1 MQCSETTNNKSHIGK
16 KILKC
21 KILSSGIHL
30 AGIQCSIVVH
40 DVENRRHHVFL
51 SGKLSFSIP
60 NCSPVFHQCTVEGIS
75 TTFCKCETPWNLRFL
90 KPHTNIRL
98 GFFHSGSWEGGDL
111 LCDELRVRA
120 HLASFHHQQMFL
132 YPTASVSA
140 TPSHG
145 NMKILPDLLFPTKCT
160 VLYSTYL
167 IKAESTSCLYVCYT
181 HQRLI
186 SRLNALLD
194 KHDLMLLPILLMI

>member
-1 MQCSETTNNKSHIGK
+1 MGLGAAFNINVLFNLIKTWFELHIEKKMEFCHFFAKCSAVKQISHSGKSFK
-16 KILKC
+16 KC

-75 TTFCKCETPWNLRFL
+75 ITFCKCETPWNLRFL

-120 HLASFHHQQMFL
+120 HLASFHHHQMFL
-132 YPTASVSA
+132 YPTSSVPA
-140 TPSHG
+140 TPPHG
-145 NMKILPDLLFPTKCT
+145 TFNLP
-160 VLYSTYL
+160 
-167 IKAESTSCLYVCYT
+167 
-181 HQRLI
+181 
-186 SRLNALLD
+186 LNALFFW
-194 KHDLMLLPILLMI
+194 